1 MDGLTRPVG
10 ELPPEIYWR
19 RRLVSGA
26 FLVLA
31 ILVLYYLVRSLFGG
45 DDGPTTPVPT
55 TSASPGISTSA
66 SPGVSTSAS
75 PGTTAGTSASPTVD
89 LTSVRK
95 CGAADV
101 TIVLTATTHD
111 WPGTTEPSFTGA
123 VRQSA
128 ATQCVLDT
136 AASDAEL
143 LVTSGAVRQWS
154 NLDCAKT
161 PLLTAEKLLLK
172 PGDTATLS
180 ATWPRVRSESGCP
193 TTLKAPGA
201 GTYRATLTVQ
211 GVTSDQAV
219 FALTN

>member
-26 FLVLA
+26 FLILA

-45 DDGPTTPVPT
+45 GDGPTTPGPSTTSSPGVTPSASPT
-55 TSASPGISTSA
+55 ASTSSGPSASPGA
-66 SPGVSTSAS
+66 
-75 PGTTAGTSASPTVD
+75 SASPTVD
-89 LTSVRK
+89 LTAIRA

-101 TIVLTATTHD
+101 TIILTATTHD
-111 WPGTTEPSFTGA
+111 WPGTTEPSFAGA

-161 PLLTAEKLLLK
+161 PILTAQKIVLK

-180 ATWPRVRSESGCP
+180 ATWPRVRSEAACA

-201 GTYRATLTVQ
+201 GTYRATLTLQ
-211 GVTSDQAV
+211 GITSDEAV

>member
-1 MDGLTRPVG
+1 MDGLARPVG

-26 FLVLA
+26 FVVLA

-45 DDGPTTPVPT
+45 GDGTTTPGPSH
-55 TSASPGISTSA
+55 SASPGAGSSA
-66 SPGVSTSAS
+66 SPSVSAGASTGPSAS
-75 PGTTAGTSASPTVD
+75 PGTDLSA
-89 LTSVRK
+89 VRK

-101 TIVLTATTHD
+101 TIVLTATKHD
-111 WPGTTEPSFTGA
+111 WPGTTAPTFTGA

-128 ATQCVLDT
+128 TTPCVLDT
-136 AASDAEL
+136 ASTDTEL

-154 NLDCAKT
+154 NLDCAKS
-161 PLLTAEKLLLK
+161 PLLASQRLVLK
-172 PGDTATLS
+172 PGDTASLS
-180 ATWPRVRSESGCP
+180 ATWPRIRSDASCP
-193 TTLKAPGA
+193 TTLKAPGS

-211 GVTSDQAV
+211 GITSDQAV

>member
-1 MDGLTRPVG
+1 VDGLTRPVG

-45 DDGPTTPVPT
+45 GDGPTTPGATTTTSPGVT
-55 TSASPGISTSA
+55 TSASPGVTTSA
-66 SPGVSTSAS
+66 GP
-75 PGTTAGTSASPTVD
+75 TAGASGAPTAD
-89 LTSVRK
+89 LTAVRK

-101 TIVLTATTHD
+101 TIILTATTHD
-111 WPGTTEPSFTGA
+111 WPGTTEPSFAGA

-136 AASDAEL
+136 ASSDAEL

-154 NLDCAKT
+154 NLDCAKA
-161 PLLTAEKLLLK
+161 PLLTAEKFLLK

-180 ATWPRVRSESGCP
+180 ATWPRVRSEASCP

-211 GVTSDQAV
+211 GITSDQAV

>member
-45 DDGPTTPVPT
+45 GDEPTTPGT
-55 TSASPGISTSA
+55 TPSVSPGATITA
-66 SPGVSTSAS
+66 SPGVSTSAG
-75 PGTTAGTSASPTVD
+75 PTATSGASAAPTVD
-89 LTSVRK
+89 LTGIRK
-95 CGAADV
+95 CGADDV
-101 TIVLTATTHD
+101 TIILTATTHD
-111 WPGTTEPSFTGA
+111 WPGTTEPSFAGA

-136 AASDAEL
+136 SASDAEL

-154 NLDCAKT
+154 NLDCVKT
-161 PLLTAEKLLLK
+161 PLLTAQTLLLK

-180 ATWPRVRSESGCP
+180 ATWPRIRSESGCP
-193 TTLKAPGA
+193 TTLNPPGA

-211 GVTSDQAV
+211 GITSDQAV

>member
-10 ELPPEIYWR
+10 ELPPETYWR

-45 DDGPTTPVPT
+45 GDAPTTPGP
-55 TSASPGISTSA
+55 SHSP
-66 SPGVSTSAS
+66 SPGVSSGATPSVSTGAS
-75 PGTTAGTSASPTVD
+75 TGPSSSPTAD
-89 LTSVRK
+89 LSAVRN

-111 WPGTTEPSFTGA
+111 WAGTTEPSFNAA

-128 ATQCVLDT
+128 STACVLDT
-136 AASDAEL
+136 ASSDAEL

-154 NLDCAKT
+154 NLDCAKA
-161 PLLTAEKLLLK
+161 PLLTAQKLLLK
-172 PGDTATLS
+172 PGDTAALS
-180 ATWPRVRSESGCP
+180 ATWPRVRSEAGCP

-211 GVTSDQAV
+211 GITSDQAV

>member
-1 MDGLTRPVG
+1 MDGLARPVG

-31 ILVLYYLVRSLFGG
+31 ILVLYYLVHSLFGG
-45 DDGPTTPVPT
+45 GDGPTTPGPT
-55 TSASPGISTSA
+55 TSA

-75 PGTTAGTSASPTVD
+75 PGASTSASPGATAGTSSSPTVD
-89 LTSVRK
+89 LAGIRM

-111 WPGTTEPSFTGA
+111 WSGTTEPSFTGA

-161 PLLTAEKLLLK
+161 PLLTAQKLLLK

-180 ATWPRVRSESGCP
+180 TTWPRVRSEDGCP
-193 TTLKAPGA
+193 TTLKAPGP

-211 GVTSDQAV
+211 GITSDQAV

>member
-1 MDGLTRPVG
+1 VDGLTRPVG

-45 DDGPTTPVPT
+45 ADGSTTPGPSGSPHPGVSS
-55 TSASPGISTSA
+55 SASPGAGPSVSPGATPGTSTSPA
-66 SPGVSTSAS
+66 ADLSA
-75 PGTTAGTSASPTVD
+75 
-89 LTSVRK
+89 VRK

-101 TIVLTATTHD
+101 TIILTATTHD
-111 WPGTTEPSFTGA
+111 WPGTTEPSFAGA

-136 AASDAEL
+136 SASDAEL

-161 PLLTAEKLLLK
+161 PLLTAQKILLK

-211 GVTSDQAV
+211 GITSDQAV